1 MILDGRE
8 ALPLKFSLRASHAFS
23 GEDFSSLDVPALRQA
38 LLATLN
44 SIMERSGRPL
54 LRPES
59 IQAKFRPCGRDA
71 SGVLHTMYYA
81 LGVGCSKEEAGFLRH
96 HVEATWGGALPLDL
110 GRSAHALAMIY
121 EGDDPLRGPYYLD
134 ITADAFGNMG
144 PATALELLK
153 LKGLKVSAVTEMA
166 CADGLLDPIASAPHH
181 YNTICSVGP
190 APVEGDLGTH
200 LVDRW
205 PRPAAVSGEKRLVAL
220 VTGGESFVT
229 EAMKQGGRVHVQVE
243 QEDGS
248 AGVQYMRIWRV
259 WPTLPPRARPILTVA
274 RGAVGATGSGA
285 KAEASPR
292 QPPATGEAS
301 PLQPLS
307 YKEVASAAASP
318 RQAVAGMPTVAGSAG
333 RPAASDDA
341 APAGA
346 TSAAQEGRHPAGEGQ
361 GQEQEGRRPAG
372 EGQAQEGRPPAGEGQ
387 GQEGRGPAGEGQ
399 GQEGRRHAGE
409 VQGQEGR
416 WTAGEGQAREGR
428 RPAGEGQEG
437 HRPAGEGQEGHCP
450 ASEGQEGRRP
460 ADKGQG
466 QEGCR
471 PTGEGHEQEAGS
483 SGAAGIAPMDLDA
496 DPRKRVK
503 ETDGEPCASE
513 ATGKQPRREQQQDV
527 SRPPSALLGPPAP
540 DGPGR

>member
-23 GEDFSSLDVPALRQA
+23 EEDFSSLDVPALRQA

-59 IQAKFRPCGRDA
+59 IRAKFRPCGRDA

-153 LKGLKVSAVTEMA
+153 LKGLKVSAVTEVA

-220 VTGGESFVT
+220 VTGGES
-229 EAMKQGGRVHVQVE
+229 
-243 QEDGS
+243 
-248 AGVQYMRIWRV
+248 
-259 WPTLPPRARPILTVA
+259 
-274 RGAVGATGSGA
+274 
-285 KAEASPR
+285 
-292 QPPATGEAS
+292 
-301 PLQPLS
+301 LS
-307 YKEVASAAASP
+307 
-318 RQAVAGMPTVAGSAG
+318 
-333 RPAASDDA
+333 
-341 APAGA
+341 
-346 TSAAQEGRHPAGEGQ
+346 
-361 GQEQEGRRPAG
+361 RR
-372 EGQAQEGRPPAGEGQ
+372 R
-387 GQEGRGPAGEGQ
+387 
-399 GQEGRRHAGE
+399 
-409 VQGQEGR
+409 
-416 WTAGEGQAREGR
+416 
-428 RPAGEGQEG
+428 
-437 HRPAGEGQEGHCP
+437 
-450 ASEGQEGRRP
+450 
-460 ADKGQG
+460 
-466 QEGCR
+466 
-471 PTGEGHEQEAGS
+471 
-483 SGAAGIAPMDLDA
+483 
-496 DPRKRVK
+496 
-503 ETDGEPCASE
+503 
-513 ATGKQPRREQQQDV
+513 
-527 SRPPSALLGPPAP
+527 
-540 DGPGR
+540 